1 LQEKLEETTEI
12 IRSRRTDIVMTE
24 RKWSKRQIIIQK
36 TIDWATRT
44 HSVSLCSPEMINRS
58 CFSQQKKTF
67 SQYWICI
74 FLYFFIFSVFL
85 NKLYS
90 LDAEYIIYA
99 LILTPDKCGCFFPTC
114 VLHVRFVLTYVIY
127 YTCMILEHLSTV
139 TNTLLVNCPW
149 SINFLHAGYNTTG
162 ATSGARTAYHS
173 GAPEFTPSF

>member
-1 LQEKLEETTEI
+1 MQEKLEETTEI

-99 LILTPDKCGCFFPTC
+99 LILTPDKMWLFFSNLCATC
-114 VLHVRFVLTYVIY
+114 TVCVDLCYLLYMY
-127 YTCMILEHLSTV
+127 DSWALEHRHEHTV
-139 TNTLLVNCPW
+139 
-149 SINFLHAGYNTTG
+149 G
-162 ATSGARTAYHS
+162 
-173 GAPEFTPSF
+173 

>member
-1 LQEKLEETTEI
+1 
-12 IRSRRTDIVMTE
+12 MTE